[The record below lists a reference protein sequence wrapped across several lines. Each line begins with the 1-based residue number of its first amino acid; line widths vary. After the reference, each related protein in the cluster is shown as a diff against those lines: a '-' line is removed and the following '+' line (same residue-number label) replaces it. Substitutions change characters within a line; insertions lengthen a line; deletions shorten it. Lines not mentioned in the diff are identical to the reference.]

1 MGDRICIMNL
11 GEACGTDGTDD
22 RQEREGQAMQ
32 PLKATLRWCL
42 AIGGLS
48 CALGIGAIAPA
59 AAETVI
65 TMWSHEASEPAKVA
79 WREAAARNY
88 EKKNPGV
95 KVKITWYEKEPLFA
109 ALKAALRAG
118 QAPDIFYMEPDQR
131 EYVENGFLLPLDD
144 LVKWENIYE
153 WARAVWTYGGK
164 TYGLPQE
171 VYTVELYYN
180 KDLMKKLGVTLPA
193 NGQVGQAQ
201 FLEIVKKSATANIT
215 PIAQG
220 VGDRPYPGAYIL
232 GEALLRK
239 LGRADYRNL
248 LAGKLSYKDT
258 RAAEVFQWV
267 KALVDAG
274 AYPKSFATLKLGESH
289 YYFHTKPG
297 ALMFPLGSWYA
308 GRAFVPPDKGG
319 QPEDFP
325 LGIMAFPAMDRGAC
339 SQCKTLSVGASFGI
353 NATTKHPK
361 LAAGML
367 NEMATPEM
375 GASWLSTVFLQTA
388 IKSDPS
394 KVTGKYA
401 PYFRELGERNKDAEF
416 FIGLPRD
423 HLTGQCRETFVQVM
437 NTAFPG
443 GLLGVD
449 KAVDMMNQACYKG

>member
-1 MGDRICIMNL
+1 MNTIK
-11 GEACGTDGTDD
+11 G
-22 RQEREGQAMQ
+22 
-32 PLKATLRWCL
+32 ATVWWL
-42 AIGGLS
+42 AVGALVI
-48 CALGIGAIAPA
+48 ALGISTSVSVSAGEI
-59 AAETVI
+59 TL
-65 TMWSHEASEPAKVA
+65 TMWSHEASESAKVA
-79 WREAAARNY
+79 WRETAARNY

-95 KVKITWYEKEPLFA
+95 KVKITWYEKEALFA
-109 ALKAALRAG
+109 ALKTALRAG

-131 EYVENGFLLPLDD
+131 EYIENDFLLSLND
-144 LVKWENIYE
+144 LVNWGNIYD
-153 WARAVWTYGGK
+153 WARAVWTYSGK

-180 KDLMKKLGVTLPA
+180 KDLMKKLGVNLPP
-193 NGQVGQAQ
+193 NGQVNQAQ
-201 FLEIVKKSATANIT
+201 FLEIVKKSAAANIT

-220 VGDRPYPGAYIL
+220 VGDRPFPGAYIV
-232 GEALLRK
+232 GEARLRK
-239 LGRADYRNL
+239 LGRAYYKSLID
-248 LAGKLSYKDT
+248 GKLSYKDP
-258 RAAEVFQWV
+258 RVVEVFQWV
-267 KALVDAG
+267 KELVDAG

-308 GRAFVPPDKGG
+308 GRAFVPTDKGG
-319 QPEDFP
+319 QPDDFP

-353 NATTKHPK
+353 NAISKYPK

-375 GASWLSTVFLQTA
+375 GASWLSTIFLQTA

-401 PYFRELGERNKDAEF
+401 PYFKELAERNKDAEF
-416 FIGLPRD
+416 FVGLPRD

-443 GLLGVD
+443 GLLSVD
-449 KAVDMMNQACYKG
+449 KAVEMMNQGCAKR